1 MKGGRQVRIYSMP
14 DMMKSLKE
22 YVKSNMESNQRV
34 FFLNNLYIYI
44 IFHQKTYIFFYKN
57 DLMKLSGFFFLYFD
71 NGFFIFYRYDN
82 GFVFFINIPFR
93 YGFKYSNLFFKK

>member
-34 FFLNNLYIYI
+34 F
-44 IFHQKTYIFFYKN
+44 IF
-57 DLMKLSGFFFLYFD
+57 
-71 NGFFIFYRYDN
+71 
-82 GFVFFINIPFR
+82 
-93 YGFKYSNLFFKK
+93 